1 LQEIIVLQVTLLAPV
16 HQVVKHVKIVNIASI
31 VHKEAI
37 AVEFVNK

>member
-1 LQEIIVLQVTLLAPV
+1 MVLQATLLVQV